1 MDYLRSMSL
10 SLCLISSLFLVIGFY
25 RPWAMLWWE
34 DTQNRLK
41 ILKVYG
47 TSALI
52 FFVTYLI
59 LEYIL

>member
-1 MDYLRSMSL
+1 MSL